1 MKISLNWLKSF
12 IKINKSPEEIESL
25 LTKVGLEVDE
35 VITLSSDN
43 DLLKKLRVGQ
53 IKEIKKHPDADRLSI
68 TKVDLEDKISS
79 IICGAKNIEVGQKVV
94 VAIPGTTI
102 KTIDGNKIKIKK
114 TKIRGIDSDGM
125 ICAEDEIGVGKSHSG
140 IIVLEKNAKV
150 GDSAVNYLNPL
161 DDTTF
166 DISLTPNRADA
177 ASHLGV
183 ARDIKAITGEKIN
196 LPDISSFKNQENSKI
211 DIKIDE
217 KNACPR
223 YTGCIIE
230 GVKVMESPSF
240 IKDHLNAIG
249 INPINNVVDIT
260 NYVLHSL
267 GQPLHAFDL
276 DQIKNNKIIVK
287 YAKKNEKFKTLDGE
301 KRSLNDNDLMICDGD
316 SSPMCIAGVFG
327 GENSGVTNKTSK
339 IFLESAYFNP
349 SDIRTSSQNHQLK
362 TDASYRFERGI
373 DPNITIYALKYA
385 ALLIC
390 KYSGGAVTSKVYD
403 QYPKEIENQNIEFN
417 LERINQL
424 AGHNF
429 NKNEIIKILNSLD
442 IEVKEKKSVLVAN
455 VPPYR
460 VDVTREADIL
470 EEILRVYGYNNLKI
484 SKSNKSNFLSG
495 ERVSSRED
503 QILNNVFST
512 LLNSGFFEITTN
524 SLTTNKLR
532 KFSYWDNE
540 KTVEMVNK
548 LSDEHA
554 ILKQKL
560 LFTSLDSIRYN
571 INRKQKNLKFFEF
584 DKAYSF
590 EEKEYKESSKIG
602 IYITGLKQ
610 EEHFVNKP
618 ENVSFFD
625 VINITNK
632 VLNIARISDFETK
645 PAADSKT
652 LDMCVEIISNGV
664 VLGEIGMVKK
674 EILKTFEISQDV
686 YHAEIDWP
694 NLIMNFDKEFKF
706 SKIPKFPQVQRDLSL
721 VMNKDVKYNDVIS
734 VIDLNKN
741 KILKKVSLYDIYEGD
756 SIGSN
761 RIAYS
766 MRFILQDES
775 KTLGEK
781 EINSTMDKL
790 IKVFEEE
797 LNAEI
802 RK

>member
-1 MKISLNWLKSF
+1 
-12 IKINKSPEEIESL
+12 
-25 LTKVGLEVDE
+25 
-35 VITLSSDN
+35 
-43 DLLKKLRVGQ
+43 
-53 IKEIKKHPDADRLSI
+53 
-68 TKVDLEDKISS
+68 
-79 IICGAKNIEVGQKVV
+79 
-94 VAIPGTTI
+94 
-102 KTIDGNKIKIKK
+102 
-114 TKIRGIDSDGM
+114 
-125 ICAEDEIGVGKSHSG
+125 
-140 IIVLEKNAKV
+140 
-150 GDSAVNYLNPL
+150 
-161 DDTTF
+161 
-166 DISLTPNRADA
+166 
-177 ASHLGV
+177 
-183 ARDIKAITGEKIN
+183 
-196 LPDISSFKNQENSKI
+196 
-211 DIKIDE
+211 
-217 KNACPR
+217 
-223 YTGCIIE
+223 
-230 GVKVMESPSF
+230 
-240 IKDHLNAIG
+240 
-249 INPINNVVDIT
+249 
-260 NYVLHSL
+260 
-267 GQPLHAFDL
+267 
-276 DQIKNNKIIVK
+276 
-287 YAKKNEKFKTLDGE
+287 
-301 KRSLNDNDLMICDGD
+301 
-316 SSPMCIAGVFG
+316 
-327 GENSGVTNKTSK
+327 
-339 IFLESAYFNP
+339 
-349 SDIRTSSQNHQLK
+349 
-362 TDASYRFERGI
+362 
-373 DPNITIYALKYA
+373 
-385 ALLIC
+385 
-390 KYSGGAVTSKVYD
+390 
-403 QYPKEIENQNIEFN
+403 
-417 LERINQL
+417 
-424 AGHNF
+424 
-429 NKNEIIKILNSLD
+429 
-442 IEVKEKKSVLVAN
+442 
-455 VPPYR
+455 
-460 VDVTREADIL
+460 
-470 EEILRVYGYNNLKI
+470 
-484 SKSNKSNFLSG
+484 
-495 ERVSSRED
+495 
-503 QILNNVFST
+503 
-512 LLNSGFFEITTN
+512 
-524 SLTTNKLR
+524 
-532 KFSYWDNE
+532 
-540 KTVEMVNK
+540 MVNK

-584 DKAYSF
+584 DKAYSL

-645 PAADSKT
+645 PKADSKT

-706 SKIPKFPQVQRDLSL
+706 SEIPKFPQVQRDLSL

-734 VIDLNKN
+734 VLDLNKN